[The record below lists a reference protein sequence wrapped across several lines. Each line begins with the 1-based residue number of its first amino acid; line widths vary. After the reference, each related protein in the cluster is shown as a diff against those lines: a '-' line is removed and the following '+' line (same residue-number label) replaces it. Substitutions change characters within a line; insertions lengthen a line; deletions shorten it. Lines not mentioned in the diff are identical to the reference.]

1 MSRWEALGIAESL
14 SPHHKANDMIRR
26 DGKLD
31 VPLTVEDECLSE
43 GWMHSFHTPRVWE
56 RNSRGRAGHL
66 PRRGRQRISGS
77 GVGFELDVGELACTS
92 TKGVLTRM
100 SYSSRAAVCH
110 SDLHPQNL
118 SRYSHCRQHAHLQ

>member
-43 GWMHSFHTPRVWE
+43 GFDYGTDGGGLKAYLK
-56 RNSRGRAGHL
+56 RGVDAFVPYSQSLG
-66 PRRGRQRISGS
+66 
-77 GVGFELDVGELACTS
+77 
-92 TKGVLTRM
+92 TK
-100 SYSSRAAVCH
+100 
-110 SDLHPQNL
+110 
-118 SRYSHCRQHAHLQ
+118 